1 MQVGQTFKIAFLFL
15 LLIFCSPI
23 LEGETEVDCA
33 PVGSIYEE
41 LDGASKPDFELFE
54 MAYLGYIDLKLSGL
68 LRPDKEILSI
78 IDFRLPS
85 NQKRFWVIDIKNK
98 EVLYNTLVAHG
109 ENSGEEEYALSFS
122 NKTNSHQSSL
132 GFYRTE
138 ETYYGKN
145 GLSLRLQGLERRFN
159 SNARERYV
167 VLHGAD
173 YATQEYLDKHG
184 KLGNSEG
191 CPAIPM
197 GIHTE
202 IIKVTKGGTCLF
214 IYFPDLKYIEGSDF
228 MLEGY

>member
-1 MQVGQTFKIAFLFL
+1 MLAFVT
-15 LLIFCSPI
+15 LILSSSMAEESLGSRP
-23 LEGETEVDCA
+23 V

-41 LDGASKPDFELFE
+41 LNGESKPDFELFE

-68 LRPDKEILSI
+68 IRSDKEILSI

-85 NQKRFWVIDIKNK
+85 SKKRLWVIDISKK
-98 EVLYNTLVAHG
+98 EILYHTLVAHG
-109 ENSGEEEYALSFS
+109 ENSGGEYALNFS
-122 NKTNSHQSSL
+122 NTSNSHQSSL
-132 GFYRTE
+132 GFYKTQ

-159 SNARERYV
+159 SNARDRYV

-191 CPAIPM
+191 CPAVPM
-197 GIHTE
+197 GIHKE
-202 IIKVTKGGTCLF
+202 IIEVTKEGTCLF

-228 MLEGY
+228 MLESN

>member
-1 MQVGQTFKIAFLFL
+1 MSVIRTIKKTLFAYLMVLCLPNVVGESMIA
-15 LLIFCSPI
+15 
-23 LEGETEVDCA
+23 VV

-68 LRPDKEILSI
+68 IRSDKEILSI

-98 EVLYNTLVAHG
+98 EILYNTLVAHG

-122 NKTNSHQSSL
+122 NRTNSHQSSL

-145 GLSLRLQGLERRFN
+145 GLSLRLKGLERRFN

-197 GIHTE
+197 GIHKE
-202 IIKVTKGGTCLF
+202 VINVTKEGTCLF

-228 MLEGY
+228 MLEGF